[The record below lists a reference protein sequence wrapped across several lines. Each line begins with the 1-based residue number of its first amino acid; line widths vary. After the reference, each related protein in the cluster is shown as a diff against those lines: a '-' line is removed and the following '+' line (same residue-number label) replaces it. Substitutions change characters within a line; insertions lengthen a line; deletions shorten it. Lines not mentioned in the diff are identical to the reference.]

1 MRMQYGASN
10 LLLFVLILF
19 TISHAFVRLNNE
31 KTIGSSEPIRGV
43 NLGGWLV
50 TEQW

>member
-1 MRMQYGASN
+1 MRIPCALPIIGG
-10 LLLFVLILF
+10 LLITATQV
-19 TISHAFVRLNNE
+19 TAQ
-31 KTIGSSEPIRGV
+31 TRGV